1 MQSFWPHCSDEKLVS
16 NESGTARSHIYACS
30 IAPFKSIIISA
41 ATLGRL
47 TFGLNRERFSSACS
61 HSISNAATSRDS
73 FVFRAVACIPKRS
86 PPGCGAPPL
95 SSPSAT
101 HLLVLIGASECAASR
116 SFLPFL
122 ASPRQAHN
130 CGIRIEPHPP
140 RLIVLRCHKF
150 QIELVL
156 RSQEFKVTYNPGPLS
171 CLTSVL
177 MYL

>member
-86 PPGCGAPPL
+86 PPGAVHLHCLRLPRPI
-95 SSPSAT
+95 SSCSLARLNVLLPAHPCPSW
-101 HLLVLIGASECAASR
+101 HLLAKLTIAGSGLS
-116 SFLPFL
+116 
-122 ASPRQAHN
+122 H
-130 CGIRIEPHPP
+130 I
-140 RLIVLRCHKF
+140 LRD
-150 QIELVL
+150 
-156 RSQEFKVTYNPGPLS
+156 
-171 CLTSVL
+171 
-177 MYL
+177 